1 MPVAELGTS
10 TEALSSQELG
20 RRAHEIMV
28 GLIGSLSASPEF
40 TSAVVKH
47 FFARSFR
54 HHSPQSVSNYGVY
67 FVKGDYGYSVR
78 YSSEPLRYAD
88 GGPNMPVDAWMSIYK
103 YDTRIRNER
112 NHPKRVSSVH
122 LSTSFDEDKNKN
134 ITEFRNGGVHVED
147 ETGKHQDTPDV
158 FDKVAE
164 ILSDLTQPAKL

>member
-134 ITEFRNGGVHVED
+134 IWFGTDGEGVCKFD
-147 ETGKHQDTPDV
+147 GKKFLRSSLVLPI
-158 FDKVAE
+158 KR
-164 ILSDLTQPAKL
+164 SQPVCHIQ